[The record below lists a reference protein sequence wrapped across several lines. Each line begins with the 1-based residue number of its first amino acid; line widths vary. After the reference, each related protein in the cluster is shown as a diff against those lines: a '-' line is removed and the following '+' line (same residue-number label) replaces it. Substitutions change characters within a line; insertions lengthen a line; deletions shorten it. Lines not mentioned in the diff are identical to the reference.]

1 MESKV
6 KVTGDEL
13 GNVITQSVNNPEY
26 GYVRVEQVRSMYD
39 DNSFLRRRKISALM
53 QGTMEDLKQEGYYLG
68 QELPGKIVIRE
79 SLNPS
84 NKNDHTKNI
93 KTAGNTG
100 VVCKVGNQP
109 IYRRTIYTIITNL
122 TDELVKHDNVDEIK
136 AANDTG
142 KIKVSAIN
150 SSASDEFNID

>member
-13 GNVITQSVNNPEY
+13 GNVIHQSVNNPEY

-39 DNSFLRRRKISALM
+39 DNGFLRRRLVSALI
-53 QGTMEDLKQEGYYLG
+53 QGSMEDLKQEGYRLG
-68 QELPGKIVIRE
+68 QDLPGKIVIIE
-79 SLNPS
+79 SLNPT
-84 NKNDHTKNI
+84 NKKDHTKNI

-109 IYRRTIYTIITNL
+109 IYRRTLYTIISNL
-122 TDELVKHDNVDEIK
+122 SDELVKHDNTEEIK
-136 AANDTG
+136 AANG
-142 KIKVSAIN
+142 LSKIKISAIN
-150 SSASDEFNID
+150 PSASSEFNI